1 MRALHFLRWPLI
13 LLLAGYLVF
22 LSGSFLQGRQWP
34 LSEKFIASGYAM
46 IVIAIVWI
54 IVKFIFL
61 KPPEDDT
68 H

>member
-13 LLLAGYLVF
+13 LLLAGYLAF
-22 LSGSFLQGRQWP
+22 LFGSFSQGRHWP
-34 LSEKFIASGYAM
+34 LAEKFIVAGYAM
-46 IVIAIVWI
+46 IVVAIVWI
-54 IVKFIFL
+54 IIKFIFL